1 MRIISSK
8 ARKGVD
14 TADAGTSLSTSSLS
28 SSFIGSGV
36 MVMPCLILMLV
47 AGLCCKVLETVLLRD
62 ALDRA
67 EMLRFSNE
75 TAGNKKRLFGVEDY
89 YNADDAD
96 EKTVNFTM
104 LINILFP
111 ILGMLVLKS
120 MRKAENVRET
130 IELAVPVC
138 GVNSLCIVCII
149 LIQAPAC
156 MLHHLA
162 MDTQAQSPGAVAVKH
177 PLPVLNASGV
187 IPLPYEHAQAP
198 ILEHEFVIAR
208 YQPILAALALPFPLV
223 CSIVCIVAAARNRRV
238 MVRFLLQGFAHSYDI
253 KPGENT

>member
-1 MRIISSK
+1 MMRIISSR
-8 ARKGVD
+8 AQRG
-14 TADAGTSLSTSSLS
+14 TDAAAAAEAGNLSSSSLS

-36 MVMPCLILMLV
+36 MVMPCLILMLAV
-47 AGLCCKVLETVLLRD
+47 GLCCKVLETVLLRD
-62 ALDRA
+62 ALDRE
-67 EMLRFSNE
+67 EMLQFSNAT
-75 TAGNKKRLFGVEDY
+75 TADSKKRLFGIEDY
-89 YNADDAD
+89 YKNDSAD
-96 EKTVNFTM
+96 ENTINVTV

-120 MRKAENVRET
+120 MRKADNVRET

-162 MDTQAQSPGAVAVKH
+162 MDTQAQPPGTVTVKH
-177 PLPVLNASGV
+177 PLPVLNASGI

-223 CSIVCIVAAARNRRV
+223 CSIVCIVAAVRNRRV
-238 MVRFLLQGFAHSYDI
+238 MVSSFFMHTQMMI
-253 KPGENT
+253 KHA